1 MLELEKADFQ
11 MDQEGIRT
19 TVVVFGGARLK
30 EGDRWYAEARE
41 FGRIVSTTCQANGM
55 CDFVI
60 TTGGGPGAME
70 AANRGAWDVGA
81 KTVGFNIQLPHEQY
95 PNAYITPSLCFQFH
109 YFGIRKMHLLMRARA
124 LVAFPGGFGTLD
136 ELFETLTLVQTGKM
150 KQRPDRPRRARL
162 LGEAHQLEVP
172 RRGGRNRARGPRS
185 HLLRRGRRRGL
196 GRDRRL
202 LLPAARPARPAVA
215 LTMLELADSHG
226 HLTMVFDGGEMK
238 GDPRAPRPD
247 ELRLLVRR
255 AQDAGVTRILVPS
268 TDREDQRRAVEAAER
283 VRRACTRPSASTRT
297 RRRSSTRTGT

>member
-1 MLELEKADFQ
+1 MTRVPSSEMPADPAARANLEKILASPTYTRAQEDLGFLARRELRGVRLMLELEKADFQ
-11 MDQEGIRT
+11 LDQEGVRT

-55 CDFVI
+55 CDFVV

-95 PNAYITPSLCFQFH
+95 PNPYITPSLCFQFH

-150 KQRPDRPRRARL
+150 KHLPIVLVGRDYWEKLINWKFLVEEGGIAPEDLDLISFAE
-162 LGEAHQLEVP
+162 GGAEAWAAIVDFYSRHPALP
-172 RRGGRNRARGPRS
+172 GP
-185 HLLRRGRRRGL
+185 LLR
-196 GRDRRL
+196 
-202 LLPAARPARPAVA
+202 
-215 LTMLELADSHG
+215 
-226 HLTMVFDGGEMK
+226 
-238 GDPRAPRPD
+238 
-247 ELRLLVRR
+247 
-255 AQDAGVTRILVPS
+255 
-268 TDREDQRRAVEAAER
+268 
-283 VRRACTRPSASTRT
+283 
-297 RRRSSTRTGT
+297 

>member
-1 MLELEKADFQ
+1 VPDSNDGGENANHRPLPPAPPAPSDPAAQANLEAILASPTYLRAQEDLGFLARRELRGVRLMLELEKADFQ
-11 MDQEGIRT
+11 MDREGIRT

-124 LVAFPGGFGTLD
+124 LVAFPGGYGTLD

-150 KQRPDRPRRARL
+150 KNLPIVLVGRAYWEKL
-162 LGEAHQLEVP
+162 INWQMFVDEGAIAAEDLKLISFAEGGAEAWNAIVEFY
-172 RRGGRNRARGPRS
+172 ARHPMTPGPR
-185 HLLRRGRRRGL
+185 LR
-196 GRDRRL
+196 
-202 LLPAARPARPAVA
+202 
-215 LTMLELADSHG
+215 
-226 HLTMVFDGGEMK
+226 
-238 GDPRAPRPD
+238 
-247 ELRLLVRR
+247 
-255 AQDAGVTRILVPS
+255 
-268 TDREDQRRAVEAAER
+268 
-283 VRRACTRPSASTRT
+283 
-297 RRRSSTRTGT
+297 

>member
-1 MLELEKADFQ
+1 MTRVPSSEMPADPVAKANLEKILASPTYVRAQEDLDFLSRRELRGVRLMLELEKADFQ
-11 MDQEGIRT
+11 LDREGIRT

-55 CDFVI
+55 CDFVV

-150 KQRPDRPRRARL
+150 KNLPIVLVGRAYWDKL
-162 LGEAHQLEVP
+162 INWQFLVEEGAIAPEDLDLVCFAEGGAEAWAAIVDFYSRHPALP
-172 RRGGRNRARGPRS
+172 GPF
-185 HLLRRGRRRGL
+185 LR
-196 GRDRRL
+196 
-202 LLPAARPARPAVA
+202 
-215 LTMLELADSHG
+215 
-226 HLTMVFDGGEMK
+226 
-238 GDPRAPRPD
+238 
-247 ELRLLVRR
+247 
-255 AQDAGVTRILVPS
+255 
-268 TDREDQRRAVEAAER
+268 
-283 VRRACTRPSASTRT
+283 
-297 RRRSSTRTGT
+297 

>member
-1 MLELEKADFQ
+1 MPRPPSSEFPADPVAKANLEKILASPTYVRAQEDLDFLSRRELRGVRLMLELEKADFQ
-11 MDQEGIRT
+11 MDREGIRT

-55 CDFVI
+55 CDFVV

-150 KQRPDRPRRARL
+150 KNLPIVLVGRAYWDKL
-162 LGEAHQLEVP
+162 INWQFLVEEGTIAPEDLELISFAEGGAEAWAAIVDFYSRHPALP
-172 RRGGRNRARGPRS
+172 GP
-185 HLLRRGRRRGL
+185 LLR
-196 GRDRRL
+196 
-202 LLPAARPARPAVA
+202 
-215 LTMLELADSHG
+215 
-226 HLTMVFDGGEMK
+226 
-238 GDPRAPRPD
+238 
-247 ELRLLVRR
+247 
-255 AQDAGVTRILVPS
+255 
-268 TDREDQRRAVEAAER
+268 
-283 VRRACTRPSASTRT
+283 
-297 RRRSSTRTGT
+297 